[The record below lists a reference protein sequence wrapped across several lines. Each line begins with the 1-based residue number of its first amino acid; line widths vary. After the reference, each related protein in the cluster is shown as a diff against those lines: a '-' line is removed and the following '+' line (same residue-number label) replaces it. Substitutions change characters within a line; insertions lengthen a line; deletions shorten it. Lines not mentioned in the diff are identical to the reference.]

1 MHFFAFLDT
10 GQAQGG
16 RGGTGHTL
24 IILYRA
30 GEKGRGDGRTGE
42 QGQGGKRNGRQK
54 DKRTE
59 KKKEN
64 GTEDRR
70 TKEQKKKEKG
80 KEDRRTE
87 EQKKDK
93 RDGRRKGKRT
103 KTGGKGNRSKG
114 EKGQK
119 ATTEA
124 AQSGDWK
131 VVAYLESV
139 ANSYGWRVKPN
150 ARYAFRAH
158 GLAMT

>member
-1 MHFFAFLDT
+1 MY
-10 GQAQGG
+10 
-16 RGGTGHTL
+16 GT
-24 IILYRA
+24 R
-30 GEKGRGDGRTGE
+30 E
-42 QGQGGKRNGRQK
+42 
-54 DKRTE
+54 
-59 KKKEN
+59 
-64 GTEDRR
+64 TEDKR
-70 TKEQKKKEKG
+70 TKEQEKRKRERKTEG
-80 KEDRRTE
+80 QKNRR
-87 EQKKDK
+87 QKN
-93 RDGRRKGKRT
+93 KRT

>member
-1 MHFFAFLDT
+1 MT
-10 GQAQGG
+10 EGQ
-16 RGGTGHTL
+16 
-24 IILYRA
+24 
-30 GEKGRGDGRTGE
+30 
-42 QGQGGKRNGRQK
+42 RNR
-54 DKRTE
+54 
-59 KKKEN
+59 
-64 GTEDRR
+64 
-70 TKEQKKKEKG
+70 KKEKG
-80 KEDRRTE
+80 KDDRRT
-87 EQKKDK
+87 
-93 RDGRRKGKRT
+93 KGT

-114 EKGQK
+114 GKGQK